1 MCFKFSTP
9 SPPPPPPLP
18 PAPPPPP
25 APTAPLPEDDL
36 VADTEIN
43 PKVREAKSSKEG
55 NQQRR
60 GTQGLRISRDPQVNT
75 GTGGATGG
83 GINV

>member
-1 MCFKFSTP
+1 MCFKYNAP
-9 SPPPPPPLP
+9 DPPPPPPLP

-36 VADTEIN
+36 VSDTEIN
-43 PKVREAKSSKEG
+43 PKVREAKSAKES
-55 NQQRR
+55 NQQRL

-75 GTGGATGG
+75 GTAGG
-83 GINV
+83 GGGVNV